1 MFIPCSQRAAS
12 TATHPEC
19 LSPPCMGCI
28 EENLSSFPQGEHVLY
43 SNFKYNIYLII
54 PSFESWRY
62 ELACTS
68 EELVHSFLYIYLQFL
83 RDFSLLA
90 LGNAIN
96 IAK

>member
-1 MFIPCSQRAAS
+1 
-12 TATHPEC
+12 
-19 LSPPCMGCI
+19 MGFT
-28 EENLSSFPQGEHVLY
+28 EGNLSRFPQGEHVLY

-54 PSFESWRY
+54 PSFESWKY

-68 EELVHSFLYIYLQFL
+68 EELVHSFLYTYSQFL
-83 RDFSLLA
+83 RDFSLLV